1 MRNHKRFFTAMPLW
15 RITNPKNVVFRF
27 VHAPYGGA
35 WRGCPCSV
43 SFVLLFLLMTRVT
56 LATVVGDTIQATWAL
71 LLNPMNL
78 GRFAMGND
86 RPQAGVEK

>member
-1 MRNHKRFFTAMPLW
+1 
-15 RITNPKNVVFRF
+15 
-27 VHAPYGGA
+27 
-35 WRGCPCSV
+35 
-43 SFVLLFLLMTRVT
+43 MTRVT